1 MNSPEFQRR
10 AFALFD
16 ELVELE
22 PAVREAR
29 LHTLAAESP
38 ALHAEVAAL
47 LAADGDEGMFA
58 HGPATLLAADGFA
71 GDGADDALLE
81 QRIGP
86 WRIAGV
92 IGHGGMGAV
101 YRGERVEGGFQQL
114 AAIKLIRMGLDQ
126 PALRRR
132 FLRERQILARLQ
144 HPNIAALLDGGVN
157 DTGAPY
163 FAMELV
169 DGEPIDR
176 WCDERALGLRERIRL
191 FLQVCGAVQHAH
203 RNLVVHRDLKPG
215 NILVAADGQA
225 KLLDFGIAKLL
236 HGDGD
241 AGATRERLLTP
252 EFAAP
257 EQISGEAIT
266 TATDVYAL
274 GIVLHR
280 LLAGGA
286 PFTDAAAALSTTV
299 EPETP
304 SRTALRADD
313 DTARARGL
321 ADSRRLASA
330 LRGDLDAIVRR
341 CLQREPERR
350 YASAEALANDLRAWL
365 DGRPV
370 SAVRGDR
377 GYRLRKFVERN
388 RWGVAAASI
397 AVVGISVALVLAL
410 WQAREANRQ
419 AALARD
425 NAVRAEAS
433 AKRALATKDF
443 LIQLIAG
450 TDALQH
456 DKGAQLSAIDL
467 LREAA
472 KQVDSGL
479 GAAPDSQAELRIAIG
494 SSLLSLG
501 DAAQARDAFD
511 RGIAQLRALHVHGP
525 VLANALYER
534 STLRRQS
541 GDPDGAKTDAD
552 AALAELQ
559 ASPGDQRELL
569 AKVRTNLANIAVN
582 RGELHEALQQLQG
595 VLRERESL
603 LGKDNAQLAV
613 DWNNLGNGYLH
624 LDRFPEAETAFQ
636 RAIGLLA
643 AESGP
648 EHPRMVW
655 LLLGRASAR
664 GGEASRISDA
674 RRDADEAERIM
685 RKTLGEHHP
694 IAVNLCLVRATIAA
708 REGDYA
714 DAEAQSRQAL
724 AQPGSEELHAQAQA
738 QLGLYL
744 LLQGHARAAQAEL
757 EPALAAM
764 RSQHAARDPLLN
776 RLESAEGLAR
786 FRLGERQAGEGAIRA
801 ALERLHGANLDATD
815 EYAEIETDLAT
826 VLDAD
831 GRADE
836 ARDWRERAR
845 ALFASI
851 YGADHPRTLRAE
863 TG

>member
-1 MNSPEFQRR
+1 VNSPEFQRR

-16 ELVELE
+16 ELIELAPE
-22 PAVREAR
+22 RRGERLRALEREDR
-29 LHTLAAESP
+29 P
-38 ALHAEVAAL
+38 LHAEVAAL
-47 LAADGDEGMFA
+47 LAVADGDDAGMFA
-58 HGPATLLAADGFA
+58 HSPATLLAADGIP
-71 GDGADDALLE
+71 GDADDALLE

-86 WRIAGV
+86 WRIV
-92 IGHGGMGAV
+92 DIIGHGGMGAV
-101 YRGERVEGGFQQL
+101 YRGERVEGGFQQQ
-114 AAIKLIRMGLDQ
+114 AAVKLIRMGLDQ
-126 PALRRR
+126 PALRQR

-144 HPNIAALLDGGVN
+144 HPNIAALLDGGVS
-157 DTGAPY
+157 DAGAPY

-176 WCDERALGLRERIRL
+176 WCDARNLGLRERVRL

-236 HGDGD
+236 QDE
-241 AGATRERLLTP
+241 AGATRERVLTP

-286 PFTDAAAALSTTV
+286 PFADAGAALSATT
-299 EPETP
+299 EPEAP
-304 SRTALRADD
+304 SRTASRAGEDA
-313 DTARARGL
+313 ARLRGL
-321 ADSRRLASA
+321 DPRRLASA

-365 DGRPV
+365 DARPV
-370 SAVRGDR
+370 AAVRGDR
-377 GYRLRKFVERN
+377 GYRLRKFVARN
-388 RWGVAAASI
+388 RWGVAAASL
-397 AVVGISVALVLAL
+397 AVAGVSIGLAIAL
-410 WQAREANRQ
+410 WQARVAKRQ

-443 LIQLIAG
+443 LVQLIAG

-456 DKGAQLSAIDL
+456 DQGAQLSAVDL
-467 LREAA
+467 LRAAA

-479 GAAPDSQAELRIAIG
+479 NAAPDSQAELRVAIG

-511 RGIAQLRALHVHGP
+511 RGIAQLHAQGIHGP

-534 STLRRQS
+534 SSLRRQN
-541 GDPDGAKTDAD
+541 GDPDGAKADAD

-569 AKVRTNLANIAVN
+569 AKVRTNLANIAVG
-582 RGELHEALQQLQG
+582 RGQLHEAQRQLQA
-595 VLRERESL
+595 VLHEREAL
-603 LGKDNAQLAV
+603 LGKGTPELAV
-613 DWNNLGNGYLH
+613 DWNNLGNADLK
-624 LDRFPEAETAFQ
+624 LDRYPEADAAFR
-636 RAIGLLA
+636 RAIALLTA
-643 AESGP
+643 QSGP

-655 LLLGRASAR
+655 LLLGLASAE
-664 GGEASRISDA
+664 GGEAARVADA
-674 RRDADEAERIM
+674 HRDLDEAERIM
-685 RKTLGEHHP
+685 RKALGERHP
-694 IAVNLCLVRATIAA
+694 IAINLHMVRATIAT
-708 REGDYA
+708 REGDFPVA
-714 DAEAQSRQAL
+714 VAQLRQAM
-724 AQPGSEELHAQAQA
+724 AVPGSDELHAIARA
-738 QLGLYL
+738 QLGLSL
-744 LLQGHARAAQAEL
+744 LLRGDARAAHAEL

-764 RSQHAARDPLLN
+764 RMRQMASDPQLN

-786 FRLGERQAGEGAIRA
+786 FRLGEREAGEAAIRA
-801 ALERLHGANLDATD
+801 ALQRLEAADFERTD
-815 EYAEIETDLAT
+815 DYAEATSDLAA
-826 VLDAD
+826 LLGES
-831 GRADE
+831 GRSDE
-836 ARDWRERAR
+836 ASQSRRRAQ
-845 ALFASI
+845 ALFAAI
-851 YGADHPRTLRAE
+851 YGPGHPRTLRAAA
-863 TG
+863 G

>member
-16 ELVELE
+16 ELVELD
-22 PAVREAR
+22 PAVRDAR
-29 LHTLAAESP
+29 LRTLAMEAP

-47 LAADGDEGMFA
+47 LAADGEEGMFA
-58 HGPATLLAADGFA
+58 HGPATLLAAAGFA
-71 GDGADDALLE
+71 GDGADAALLE

-86 WRIAGV
+86 WRIAGI

-101 YRGERVEGGFQQL
+101 YRGERAEGGFQQL

-126 PALRRR
+126 PALRQR

-144 HPNIAALLDGGVN
+144 HPNIAALLDGGVS

-169 DGEPIDR
+169 DGEPNDR
-176 WCDERALGLRERIRL
+176 WCDQRALGLRERVRL

-236 HGDGD
+236 QGDGD
-241 AGATRERLLTP
+241 AGATRERVLTP

-257 EQISGEAIT
+257 EQLHGGAIT

-286 PFTDAAAALSTTV
+286 PFADPAAALSATT
-299 EPETP
+299 EPEAP
-304 SRTALRADD
+304 SRTASRAGEDA
-313 DTARARGL
+313 ARVRGL
-321 ADSRRLASA
+321 DPRRLASA

-377 GYRLRKFVERN
+377 AYRLRKFVERN

-443 LIQLIAG
+443 LVQLIAG

-456 DKGAQLSAIDL
+456 AQGAQLSAIDF
-467 LREAA
+467 LRAAA
-472 KQVDSGL
+472 KEVDSGL
-479 GAAPDSQAELRIAIG
+479 TAAPDSQAELRIAIG

-501 DAAQARDAFD
+501 DTAQARDAFD
-511 RGIAQLRALHVHGP
+511 RGIAQLRAQHVEGP

-534 STLRRQS
+534 SSLRRQN
-541 GDPDGAKTDAD
+541 GDPDGARTDAQ
-552 AALAELQ
+552 AALAELR
-559 ASPGDQRELL
+559 AAPGDQRELL
-569 AKVRTNLANIAVN
+569 AKVRTNLANIAVG
-582 RGELHEALQQLQG
+582 RGELHEAQRQLQA
-595 VLRERESL
+595 VLREREAL
-603 LGKDNAQLAV
+603 LGKDNPELAV
-613 DWNNLGNGYLH
+613 DWNNLGNAWLK
-624 LDRFPEAETAFQ
+624 LDRYPEADAAFQ

-655 LLLGRASAR
+655 LLLGLASAE
-664 GGEASRISDA
+664 GGEAAHVADA
-674 RRDADEAERIM
+674 HRDLDEAERIM
-685 RKTLGEHHP
+685 RKALGERHP
-694 IAVNLCLVRATIAA
+694 IAINLHMVRATLAT
-708 REGDYA
+708 REGDSA
-714 DAEAQSRQAL
+714 TAAVQLRHAL
-724 AQPGSEELHAQAQA
+724 DLQGSEELHAIARA
-738 QLGLYL
+738 QLGLAL
-744 LLQGHARAAQAEL
+744 LLQGHAREAQAEL
-757 EPALAAM
+757 EPGLATM
-764 RSQHAARDPLLN
+764 RMRTVATDPALN
-776 RLESAEGLAR
+776 RLESAAGLAR
-786 FRLGERQAGEGAIRA
+786 FRLGEREAGEAAVRA
-801 ALERLHGANLDATD
+801 AMARLHDAGFDATD
-815 EYAEIETDLAT
+815 DYAEIETDLAA
-826 VLDAD
+826 LLAEN
-831 GRADE
+831 GRGDE
-836 ARDWRERAR
+836 ASQWRQRAQ
-845 ALFASI
+845 ALFAAI
-851 YGADHPRTLRAE
+851 YGADHPRTLRAAA
-863 TG
+863 G

>member
-1 MNSPEFQRR
+1 MSSPDFQRH

-22 PAVREAR
+22 PERREAR
-29 LHTLAAESP
+29 LRTLATEAP
-38 ALHAEVAAL
+38 ALHAEVVAL
-47 LAADGDEGMFA
+47 LAADGEEGMFV

-71 GDGADDALLE
+71 GNGVDDALLE

-101 YRGERVEGGFQQL
+101 YRGERVDGGFQQQ
-114 AAIKLIRMGLDQ
+114 AAIKLIRVGLDQ

-144 HPNIAALLDGGVN
+144 HANIAALLDGGVN
-157 DTGAPY
+157 EAGAPY

-169 DGEPIDR
+169 EGEPIDR
-176 WCDERALGLRERIRL
+176 WCDEQALSVRERVRL

-215 NILVAADGQA
+215 NILVAVDGQA

-236 HGDGD
+236 QDD
-241 AGATRERLLTP
+241 AGATKERVLTP

-257 EQISGEAIT
+257 EQLSGEAIT

-286 PFTDAAAALSTTV
+286 PCTDPAAALSTMA

-304 SRTALRADD
+304 SRTALRAGNV
-313 DTARARGL
+313 TARARGL
-321 ADSRRLASA
+321 ADSRRLALA

-350 YASAEALANDLRAWL
+350 YASVEALANDLRAWL

-388 RWGVAAASI
+388 RWSVAAAVL
-397 AVVGISVALVLAL
+397 AAVGISFALVLAL
-410 WQAREANRQ
+410 WQAREASHQ

-425 NAVRAEAS
+425 NAARAEAS

-443 LIQLIAG
+443 LIRLIAG

-456 DKGAQLSAIDL
+456 EKGAQLSAIDL

-479 GAAPDSQAELRIAIG
+479 GAAPDSQAELRVAIG

-501 DAAQARDAFD
+501 DLAQARDALD
-511 RGIAQLRALHVHGP
+511 GGIAQLRAQRVRGS

-541 GDPDGAKTDAD
+541 GDPDGAKSDAD

-559 ASPGDQRELL
+559 AGPGDQRELL

-582 RGELHEALQQLQG
+582 HGELHEALRQLQG
-595 VLRERESL
+595 VLQERESL
-603 LGKDNAQLAV
+603 LGKDNTQLAV

-624 LDRFPEAETAFQ
+624 LDRFPEAEAAFQ

-664 GGEASRISDA
+664 GGEASRIADG

-694 IAVNLCLVRATIAA
+694 IAVNLYLVRATFAA

-714 DAEAQSRQAL
+714 DAEAQARQAL
-724 AQPGSEELHAQAQA
+724 VQPGSEELHAQAQA

-744 LLQGHARAAQAEL
+744 LLLGQARAAQAEL
-757 EPALAAM
+757 EPALVAM
-764 RSQHAARDPLLN
+764 RSQHVASDPLLN

-801 ALERLHGANLDATD
+801 ALERLRGANLHATD
-815 EYAEIETDLAT
+815 EYAEIETDLAAA
-826 VLDAD
+826 LDAE
-831 GRADE
+831 GRVDE
-836 ARDWRERAR
+836 AREWRERAR

-851 YGADHPRTLRAE
+851 YGADHPRTLRAA